1 MEEKQLILI
10 LFNGTQIYA
19 TCNCKINDTGV
30 VTKDIRRIC
39 ILLFSLG
46 VKKFIY
52 VYRF

>member
-30 VTKDIRRIC
+30 VTKDKKDLYITFFFRSEKIYIC
-39 ILLFSLG
+39 I
-46 VKKFIY
+46 
-52 VYRF
+52 